1 MKKIYLKLIAM
12 SLALILSVTMVVMTS
27 YAWLV
32 LSGNPVAT
40 GIQVAVAGGN
50 TILTAPDIS
59 VTAEDGTV
67 YHYPGKFSDKLNFGQ
82 QDGYSYL
89 KNLGNLT
96 PVSTANGVDWFL
108 PTYYTA
114 NDTEVQQGKVL
125 NGSIKD
131 VTEFLSDS
139 TLSYANLDPEKDKD
153 KISKGSYIYLDFWV
167 AAPGGDYCLRISTG
181 TGTEDGGSFAIDL
194 PEPVKTNSGY
204 ALLASGGAAA
214 AVRVGFLA
222 NDVTLMDDTMVHYQ
236 QSKGFDDRFTALR
249 GIYAEPGTGSV
260 TIDGER
266 FTIYEPNGD
275 YHPTNSAQNGTY
287 LETRPLGYA
296 DGEITEMS
304 VKDNL
309 TMQLRST
316 WAQAEN
322 GAGTAISQHYT
333 TAIMS
338 VASKVLSDTDA
349 ADFFYGTYLQGQLSP
364 YVSKG
369 QFAKHTG
376 NLYALMGSNG
386 QTELTQLETA
396 GATEDT
402 YIIQLQ
408 RNVPQRI
415 RMFIWL
421 EGQDADCVNS
431 ENAARF
437 ALNIELAGGDS

>member
-50 TILTAPDIS
+50 TILTAPDVS
-59 VTAEDGTV
+59 FTAGDGAV

-131 VTEFLSDS
+131 VSEFLSDS
-139 TLSYANLDPEKDKD
+139 TLNYANLDLEKDKD

-167 AAPGGDYCLRISTG
+167 VAPGGDYTLRISTG

-194 PEPVKTNSGY
+194 PEPKDGVLSQTG
-204 ALLASGGAAA
+204 GGAAA

-222 NDVTLMDDTMVHYQ
+222 NDVMLMDDTMVRYQ
-236 QSKGFDDRFTALR
+236 ESKNFDDRFTALR
-249 GIYAEPGTGSV
+249 GLYSERGTGSV

-275 YHPTNSAQNGTY
+275 YHPSGAAENGTY
-287 LETRPLGYA
+287 LETKPLGYEN
-296 DGEITEMS
+296 GKITEMS

-309 TMQLRST
+309 TMQLQST

-322 GAGTAISQHYT
+322 GAGTAISQHYA
-333 TAIMS
+333 TATMAL
-338 VASKVLSDTDA
+338 ASKMLSDTET

-364 YVSKG
+364 YVNKG

-376 NLYALMGSNG
+376 NLYKRMTTGG
-386 QTELTQLETA
+386 VQTDSDKLEKA

-402 YIIQLQ
+402 YIIQLE

-421 EGQDADCVNS
+421 EGQDVDCVNS
-431 ENAARF
+431 ANAARF

>member
-1 MKKIYLKLIAM
+1 MKKIYVKLIAM

-50 TILTAPDIS
+50 TILTAPDVS
-59 VTAEDGTV
+59 VMAEDGTV

-131 VTEFLSDS
+131 VSAFLSDS
-139 TLSYANLDPEKDKD
+139 TLNYANLDPEKDKD

-167 AAPGGDYCLRISTG
+167 VAPGGDYTLRISTG

-194 PEPVKTNSGY
+194 PEPKDGTLSQTG
-204 ALLASGGAAA
+204 GGAAA

-222 NDVTLMDDTMVHYQ
+222 NDVVLMDDTMVRYQ
-236 QSKGFDDRFTALR
+236 ESKNFDDRFTALR
-249 GIYAEPGTGSV
+249 GLYAEPGTGSV

-275 YHPTNSAQNGTY
+275 YHPFGAAENGTY
-287 LETRPLGYA
+287 LETRPLGYEH
-296 DGEITEMS
+296 GKITELS

-316 WAQAEN
+316 WAEAEH
-322 GAGTAISQHYT
+322 GEGTAISQHYA
-333 TAIMS
+333 TATMAL
-338 VASKVLSDTDA
+338 ASRVLSDAET

-369 QFAKHTG
+369 RFAKHTG
-376 NLYALMGSNG
+376 NLYALMGNNG
-386 QTELTQLETA
+386 QTELDQLDTA

-402 YIIQLQ
+402 FIIQLE

-421 EGQDADCVNS
+421 EGQDVDCVNS